1 MHWFDLFN
9 QNNQPRREELGMYKT
24 RTSLND
30 KPVKYFHV
38 SAHNTVYPN
47 LNQ

>member
-1 MHWFDLFN
+1 MK
-9 QNNQPRREELGMYKT
+9 NNQPRIEDLGMYKT

-47 LNQ
+47 LNQWFVH